1 MKNRVEQLR
10 SPRIKLSLG
19 FWNNTLTG
27 LSLAFVFVVAVIARL
42 GPLKYAFQIAE
53 VDPWFFYYS
62 AHYMLTNGVAAWF
75 HFVNPLQFYPYGLNV
90 PYHDSP
96 MLGMFSIGVYFFVR
110 MLGINISFYQLAVV
124 IPVVVTAATSVM
136 MYPLGK
142 EIGGRKVG
150 LLAALFLAVSP
161 ANIQQTMLGEFK
173 DEFISFF
180 FLVPSLYFMVR
191 SLRTKRGLDMLI
203 SGVLLSFAVA
213 SWGPVSA
220 YMYDMVALVVLVTV
234 ITRRITPNIGL
245 KMLAL
250 IVAPAILT
258 ASMIPQ
264 DVGGVTHLGGIA
276 PVGAVLVF
284 TVLMKY
290 YRTLGSDAK
299 QIFKSVMVIV
309 FALLVVG
316 SAVLLHSSLGGR
328 ILAIVNPFTRSL
340 QPIVNTVAENSLTT
354 WYDFY
359 VGFNIQML
367 LLPVGA
373 YMFYK
378 RKDAVGALVLL
389 YILTSVYATASYV
402 RAEELLTPF
411 AAIAAAYV
419 LAKLIETYSP
429 MVVKAY
435 RSGASRGETVDWEV
449 GGILLVLLVATV
461 GFYAYQGVASSNQ
474 PPLMLVVG
482 NHISQDWPAAL
493 TWLKYN
499 TPSNAVVASW
509 WDYGYWILTG
519 ADRATLADPS
529 TVNTTQIQY
538 LAVAL
543 MSNSTVALKIF
554 EFYHVDY
561 LLIYQPIATAQGFE
575 FPSSDG
581 DFYKSGAML
590 TIAASTNFQKFN
602 KVFGLNLSKS
612 LYSNTTDY
620 FTQLSNGLLVPAGL
634 YAGQSTL
641 YNLIFGSNPAMQY
654 SLSQLSSGQVAMPT
668 FSVPQGFTLVY
679 QTPDGA
685 ISIYQVNYNTTSSQA
700 LA

>member
-1 MKNRVEQLR
+1 LQP
-10 SPRIKLSLG
+10 PRIKLSLG
-19 FWNNTLTG
+19 FWNYTLTA
-27 LSLAFVFVVAVIARL
+27 LSLVFVFVIAVIARL

-75 HFVNPLQFYPYGLNV
+75 HFVNPLEFYPYGLNV

-96 MLGMFSIGVYFFVR
+96 MLGMFSIGVYYFAR
-110 MLGINISFYQLAVV
+110 TLGINISFYQLAVV
-124 IPVVVTAATSVM
+124 IPVVATAATAVM

-142 EIGGRKVG
+142 EIGGKKVG
-150 LLAALFLAVSP
+150 LLSALLLAVSP

-191 SLRTKRGLDMLI
+191 SLRTKRGSDMLI
-203 SGVLLSFAVA
+203 SGVLLSLAVA

-234 ITRRITPNIGL
+234 ITRRVSPNMGL

-250 IVAPAILT
+250 IAAPAILT
-258 ASMIPQ
+258 ASLVPQ
-264 DVGGVTHLGGIA
+264 DVGGVSHAGDIA
-276 PVGAVLVF
+276 PLAATFLI

-290 YRTLGSDAK
+290 YRTLGAASR

-309 FALLVVG
+309 FVVFIVG
-316 SAVLLHSSLGGR
+316 SAILLHSALGGR
-328 ILAIVNPFTRSL
+328 ILAIVDPFTRSL

-359 VGFNIQML
+359 AGFNIQML
-367 LLPVGA
+367 LIPIGA
-373 YMFYK
+373 YMFYR
-378 RKDAVGALVLL
+378 RKDAVGALMVLYL
-389 YILTSVYATASYV
+389 ITSVYATASYV

-411 AAIAAAYV
+411 AAIASAYV
-419 LAKLIETYSP
+419 LAKIIETYAP
-429 MVVKAY
+429 IVMKAY
-435 RSGASRGETVDWEV
+435 RSSAARSETVDWEV
-449 GGILLVLLVATV
+449 GGILLVLLVASV
-461 GFYAYQGVASSNQ
+461 GFFAYQGIVSSNQ

-482 NHISQDWPAAL
+482 NRVTQDWPAAL

-499 TPSNAVVASW
+499 TPPNSVVASW

-529 TVNTTQIQY
+529 TTNTTQIQY

-543 MSNSTVALKIF
+543 MSNSSVALKIF
-554 EFYHVDY
+554 KFYHVNY
-561 LLIYQPIATAQGFE
+561 LLIYQPIASYQGIE
-575 FPSSDG
+575 YPSSDG

-590 TIAASTNFQKFN
+590 TIAASTNFKKFN
-602 KVFGLNLSKS
+602 EVFGLNLSS
-612 LYSNTTDY
+612 SEYSNVTDY
-620 FTQLSNGLLVPAGL
+620 YTQLTNGLLVPAGL

-641 YNLIFGSNPAMQY
+641 YNLIFGSNPVMQY
-654 SLSQLSSGQVAMPT
+654 SLDQLSSGQVSLPT
-668 FSVPQGFTLVY
+668 FTVPQGFTLVY

-685 ISIYQVNYNTTSSQA
+685 ISIYAVNYNVTTTQA